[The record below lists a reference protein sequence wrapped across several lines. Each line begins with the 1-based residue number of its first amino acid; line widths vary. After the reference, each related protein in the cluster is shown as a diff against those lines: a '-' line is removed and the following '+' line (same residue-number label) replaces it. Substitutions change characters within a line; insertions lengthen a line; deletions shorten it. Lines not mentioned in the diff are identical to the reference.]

1 MNEELINGLDHEREI
16 CRSEITVIG
25 VGGAGGNAVN
35 YMWSIGI
42 RNVNFLICNTDQKAL
57 NESPIDVRIC
67 IGEDG
72 LGAGNDPERGRDA
85 AVESQETIREQL
97 VRFNT
102 KMLFVAAGMGGG
114 TGTGAAPVVA
124 KMAREMGILTVAIV
138 TSPLIVEGPLRYD
151 NAMKGIE
158 ALRECVDSLL
168 IINNENI
175 KNLYKDEPAFKAF
188 SKSNEILSS
197 AAKGISE
204 IITVESS
211 YVRVD
216 FKDVARVM
224 RDSGRAHISVA
235 RASGEDRAERVAV
248 QSFNSPLLDHQN
260 ISGAKSIF
268 LHLAVENSESL
279 IFSEVEKVL
288 EYVQGSARSLAA
300 DGSVHAA
307 NIIWGM
313 STKPGL
319 GDDLELVLVATGFDD
334 EQDEQDFAEYDR
346 ARLLR
351 GSDPN
356 SPFEGVN
363 IGDHVATPTRKRLP
377 PTHTATAGE
386 SEDVVVLPMRKR
398 RYPNV
403 ELFLR
408 SPAYLKR
415 GVRLRSSDDQSA
427 TSRGGESG
435 GEVTNIDGRLFDY

>member
-1 MNEELINGLDHEREI
+1 MNEELINGLGHKHDI
-16 CRSEITVIG
+16 VRSEITVIG

-35 YMWSIGI
+35 YMWNIGI

-57 NESPIDVRIC
+57 DESPVDIRIC

-72 LGAGNDPERGRDA
+72 LGAGNDPDRGREA
-85 AVESQETIREQL
+85 AVESLESIREQL
-97 VRFNT
+97 IRFNT

-114 TGTGAAPVVA
+114 TGTGAAPVIA
-124 KMAREMGILTVAIV
+124 KMAREMDILTVAIV

-235 RASGEDRAERVAV
+235 CASGKDRAERVAV

-268 LHLAVENSESL
+268 LHIAVEDSESL
-279 IFSEVEKVL
+279 IFSEVEKIL
-288 EYVQGSARSLAA
+288 EYVQGSARSVAA

-334 EQDEQDFAEYDR
+334 EHDEQDFAEYDR

-356 SPFEGVN
+356 SPFEGIN
-363 IGDHVATPTRKRLP
+363 IDSNVAMPTRRRMPQNHAAKG
-377 PTHTATAGE
+377 GE

-403 ELFLR
+403 DLFLR

-415 GVRLRSSDDQSA
+415 GVRLEGDDEPQPASENN
-427 TSRGGESG
+427 SINGE
-435 GEVTNIDGRLFDY
+435 LFNS